1 MKRNSMMGAGLC
13 HFRGEEKMIDDKNR
27 CRLRSLI
34 AVVTIVLVAG
44 DARSDSEHHRGNFA
58 VGHSTQRLNVRGTR
72 GELRPIDVHLW
83 YPARSHDDCDSP
95 SNLDQGADDQG
106 CSVTLS
112 VYASRLYGIPLLPQW
127 DPLSWTIGSS
137 ESFENV
143 PIARGHRQ
151 FPVIIFSH
159 GHTGQAI
166 EYVYTVEALASF
178 GFIVA
183 APDHL
188 NGTADDFR
196 IDFINSEAG
205 FELLHCFD
213 GLASPCAR
221 AGVPESM
228 TDRVHDVSAVLDALP
243 TWFGERVDVTR
254 VGILGHSRG
263 SVTALAVAGG
273 STTWGFPPEPRVK
286 ALMGLSIGGPAV
298 TFAVDLQNITIPAL
312 LLAGTLDTT
321 SPPEISR
328 AAFEMLASTDKQLVL
343 IENAVHCHFCSG
355 LCAQT
360 QNAGSIASASMRAI
374 LDLDTFRRN
383 VTANVGVAMDFCGF
397 ETFTHPSD
405 IRPLVASLTG
415 FEVTPNNVPT
425 TGVDSAEVTDDVV
438 ELAVAFFR
446 RVLRAR

>member
-1 MKRNSMMGAGLC
+1 ML
-13 HFRGEEKMIDDKNR
+13 DDKNH

-34 AVVTIVLVAG
+34 AVVTIMLVAG
-44 DARSDSEHHRGNFA
+44 AARSADRSLPDGQPISEHHRGDFA

-72 GELRPIDVHLW
+72 GELRPLDVHLW

-95 SNLDQGADDQG
+95 SNLKRGADDQG
-106 CSVTLS
+106 CSLTPT
-112 VYASRLYGIPLLPQW
+112 VYRSRLYGIPLLPQW

-137 ESFENV
+137 ESFENL
-143 PIARGHRQ
+143 PIARGHRR
-151 FPVIIFSH
+151 FPVIVFSH
-159 GHTGQAI
+159 GQTGEAI
-166 EYVYTVEALASF
+166 EYVYTLEALASF

-188 NGTADDFR
+188 NGTADDVR

-205 FELLHCFD
+205 FDLLPCFD
-213 GLASPCAR
+213 GLASPCTR
-221 AGVPESM
+221 AGAPENM

-243 TWFGERVDVTR
+243 TWFGERVDMTR
-254 VGILGHSRG
+254 VGIMGHSRG

-286 ALMGLSIGGPAV
+286 ALMGLAIGGNPAV
-298 TFAVDLQNITIPAL
+298 VFAVDLQNITIPAL

-328 AAFEMLASTDKQLVL
+328 AAFELLASTDKELVL
-343 IENAVHCHFCSG
+343 IENAVHCHFCSA

-360 QNAGSIASASMRAI
+360 QSAGGIASASTRAI
-374 LDLDTFRRN
+374 LDLHTFRTN
-383 VTANVGVAMDFCGF
+383 VAGLPPTPNVGVAMDYCGF
-397 ETFTHPSD
+397 ETFTDPSD

-415 FEVTPNNVPT
+415 FHVTPTNVPT
-425 TGVDSAEVTDDVV
+425 TGVDSAEVTEDVV
-438 ELAVAFFR
+438 ELAVAFFG